1 MSIFKKP
8 EEREPKKTL
17 SMLIYGMPSCGKTT
31 LACSAPNPVLMDFE
45 NGLDRVNYAHRIPSF
60 TPSTWEDVNTAINE
74 LRNSPEIQTVIVDSI
89 DRLMDTAMEYVRVTY
104 PKLIQRD
111 GTPSMKA
118 YGTRKVLYQQF
129 VQQMRNMG
137 KNVIYVAHVVEDK
150 RKVGAEEV
158 IFYRP
163 NISKSNAP
171 DITTDLDMEGFM
183 FADGGNR
190 YITFDPWGDIE
201 CKNSCDLHGKWDDAC
216 KMYNPMPIPM
226 IIDAAG
232 NATAA
237 NDYLTRFFNW
247 NAKRVQDNFNKM
259 RNAAQ
264 PAPQQAPA
272 AAPAAQAPQPQHAQP
287 EAPAP
292 AAAPAPAHSTKSTT
306 KGGK

>member
-8 EEREPKKTL
+8 EEREPKTTL

-60 TPSTWEDVNTAINE
+60 TPSKWEDVNEAINE
-74 LRNSPEIQTVIVDSI
+74 LRNSKEIQTVIVDSI
-89 DRLMDTAMEYVRVTY
+89 DRLMETAMEYVRTSN

-118 YGTRKVLYQQF
+118 YGARKILYQQF

-150 RKVGAEEV
+150 RKVGSEEV
-158 IFYRP
+158 IYYRP

-183 FADGGNR
+183 FADGGTR

-201 CKNSCDLHGKWDDAC
+201 CKNSCDLHGTWDEAQ
-216 KMYNPMPIPM
+216 KTYNPLKVPM
-226 IIDAAG
+226 IIDANG
-232 NATAA
+232 NATAP
-237 NDYLTRFFNW
+237 NDYISRFMAW
-247 NAKRVQDNFNKM
+247 NTNRVRDNFNKM
-259 RNAAQ
+259 REE
-264 PAPQQAPA
+264 A
-272 AAPAAQAPQPQHAQP
+272 AATEP
-287 EAPAP
+287 
-292 AAAPAPAHSTKSTT
+292 KTT
-306 KGGK
+306 KEGGK